1 MSFLINPY
9 VYAGFD
15 PDAQAFIT
23 AAGIT
28 NTTQQQAINT
38 LVLDLKGYGIWSK
51 MKAIYPFVGGTAS
64 THKWN
69 LKDPRDLDAAF
80 RLVFSGGWTHSVNGA
95 LPSLNGYS
103 NSFLNANTILTNGN
117 FHLSFYSRTN
127 STVNNYSAD
136 ILMTGSY
143 AASGWVS
150 LRVNDKTLGIAYA
163 SFGNDNTEAA
173 GASSTTSGYMVATET
188 SNSLRKIFKNNLF
201 LAQNT
206 TTSSTALKSENITF
220 AGSNFTG
227 SNSSLNQCAFASIG
241 DGLTDTEASNLY
253 TAVQAYQTT
262 LGRSIGTQTVSD
274 PDAQA
279 FVTAANIQDQ
289 VQADA
294 VNNLTIGLK
303 ADGLWSKMKAI
314 YPFVGGSNSQHSWNL
329 RNTTQYQITWI
340 GGVTSSNL
348 GVKFNGINSYGNTGL
363 NFSTVLSSANSNS
376 LGYYSG
382 TNLSEI
388 EPDTTPMGAADN
400 FSNFAVIGK
409 SNTVFVSRLNSSII
423 SFSTATMKGFFS
435 ASRQSSTLTDI
446 YLNGSQVATGNSG
459 GSLPNFVCYLG
470 NINIANI
477 PYGDGFM
484 LNDMRF
490 SYISDGLTDTEV
502 SNLYSRVQTYQT
514 ALNRQV

>member
-9 VYAGFD
+9 ILGGFD

-23 AAGIT
+23 AAAIT
-28 NTTQQQAINT
+28 NPTQQQAINT
-38 LVLDLKGYGIWSK
+38 LVVSLKGYGIWSK

-64 THKWN
+64 AHKFN

-80 RLVFSGGWTHSVNGA
+80 RLVFNGGWTHSANGA

-136 ILMTGSY
+136 ILMTGFY

-220 AGSNFTG
+220 AGSNVTG

-241 DGLTDTEASNLY
+241 NGLTDTEASNLY
-253 TAVQAYQTT
+253 TLVQNYQ
-262 LGRSIGTQTVSD
+262 V
-274 PDAQA
+274 
-279 FVTAANIQDQ
+279 
-289 VQADA
+289 
-294 VNNLTIGLK
+294 
-303 ADGLWSKMKAI
+303 
-314 YPFVGGSNSQHSWNL
+314 
-329 RNTTQYQITWI
+329 
-340 GGVTSSNL
+340 
-348 GVKFNGINSYGNTGL
+348 
-363 NFSTVLSSANSNS
+363 
-376 LGYYSG
+376 
-382 TNLSEI
+382 
-388 EPDTTPMGAADN
+388 
-400 FSNFAVIGK
+400 
-409 SNTVFVSRLNSSII
+409 
-423 SFSTATMKGFFS
+423 
-435 ASRQSSTLTDI
+435 
-446 YLNGSQVATGNSG
+446 
-459 GSLPNFVCYLG
+459 
-470 NINIANI
+470 
-477 PYGDGFM
+477 
-484 LNDMRF
+484 
-490 SYISDGLTDTEV
+490 
-502 SNLYSRVQTYQT
+502 